1 MASELLVMALMQAL
15 VAAEPSAPSPGATGV
30 PVLRVT
36 LDEAVAKA
44 VEKNPRLAQALAI
57 AERADAAAAA
67 ARSQWLPTA
76 FLNGGLTQLD
86 HNRVFADRVLVPATT
101 LAANLSIQLPLL
113 AVNRWLA
120 SGQAD
125 EALKAEQLGAHDI
138 RRLVTGLVARAWFQV
153 RLQNQLVEV
162 TDRAVQTST
171 RQLELA
177 TVRGQGG
184 LGTRLDV
191 LRASRELKD
200 NENRRSQARADLL
213 AAKETLGAVMG
224 LEVPA
229 QADGEPGL
237 PPPPQQTEV
246 ASLVREREDVKA
258 AQGRVE
264 VAERR
269 VDESWADYL
278 PLVVGGFT
286 PFVQTPATPTQ
297 PNVGFAATLTLSQPL
312 YDAGARS
319 ALSRDRRA
327 SLHLAEGQRDEV
339 LQRALADAR
348 TAWSQVAE
356 RDSGAASASESASL
370 AAEALKLAQ
379 LSYEQGA
386 GTSIELVDAE
396 RSARDAATNASTAQV
411 VAELARVDL
420 LVVTGRWSPTK

>member
-1 MASELLVMALMQAL
+1 MASELLVAALMQAL
-15 VAAEPSAPSPGATGV
+15 VAVEPIAPRAEAEPQVMT
-30 PVLRVT
+30 VT
-36 LDEAVAKA
+36 LDQAIAQA
-44 VEKNPRLAQALAI
+44 VEKNPRLAQALSI
-57 AERADAAAAA
+57 AERAEASAVA

-76 FLNGGLTQLD
+76 FLNAGFTQLD
-86 HNRVFADRVLVPATT
+86 ANRVLADRVLVPATT
-101 LAANLSIQLPLL
+101 LAANLSIQMPLL
-113 AVNRWLA
+113 AINRWLA
-120 SGQAD
+120 SGQA
-125 EALKAEQLGAHDI
+125 EAALKAEQLGAHDI

-153 RLQNQLVEV
+153 RLQSQLVEV
-162 TDRAVQTST
+162 ADRAVQTST

-200 NENRRSQARADLL
+200 NENRRSQSRADLI

-229 QADGEPGL
+229 QAAGEPGL
-237 PPPPQQTEV
+237 PSAPLTNEV
-246 ASLVREREDVKA
+246 PTLVRERDDVKA

-269 VDESWADYL
+269 VNESWTDYL

-297 PNVGFAATLTLSQPL
+297 PNVGFTATATLSQPL
-312 YDAGARS
+312 YDGSARS
-319 ALSRDRRA
+319 ALYRDRRA
-327 SLHLAEGQRDEV
+327 SLHLAEGQRDEL

-348 TAWSQVAE
+348 TALAQVTE
-356 RDSGAASASESASL
+356 RERGAAAASESASL
-370 AAEALKLAQ
+370 AAEALQLAQ

-411 VAELARVDL
+411 VSELARVDL
-420 LVVTGRWSPTK
+420 LVATGRWSPAK